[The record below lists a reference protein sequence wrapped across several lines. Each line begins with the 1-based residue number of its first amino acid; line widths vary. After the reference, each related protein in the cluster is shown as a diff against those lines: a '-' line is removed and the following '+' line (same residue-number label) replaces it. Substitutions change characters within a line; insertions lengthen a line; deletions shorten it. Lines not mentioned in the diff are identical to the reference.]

1 MRGLSGIFTATA
13 ALLFT
18 IVSAAPV
25 ITVHPGD
32 ANNGLVVTKEN
43 TVNATKPATW
53 SNSTGVRI
61 NAALTTGQLPLA
73 LVNNFPGGAI
83 NAYVTGLDS
92 SGRLVMLQADGT
104 FYYPTAPLSGPP
116 QQVLHNC
123 AIPLGAKGSTLQIT
137 VPGYISSARIWFAE
151 GTLKFYT
158 VMSANGP
165 SLVEPSAVNPNDP
178 SASVNWGFVE
188 LTYNSSG
195 GLYANISYVDFLG
208 LVLGMQ
214 LQCGDGSTQGA
225 KGLSQNSVQAVCSA
239 LATQG
244 QQDGAPWSDLCQAD
258 SSGNMLRVLAP
269 TDLIS
274 TINSAF
280 SNYWNSYIDQV
291 WSKYTLEPLYINTQ
305 SSPGQVACQVQG
317 GQLQCAGDNRGYSK
331 PTALDIYGCNSGPFG
346 IQGGDNL
353 VHVSVVPRLCAAFHR
368 TTLLLPGGNVQ
379 PSLDS
384 SHYYTSEPTNYFSKL
399 IHQYELDGKGY
410 AFAYDDVNP
419 DGDINQ
425 SGTVADANPKLLT
438 IYVGGN
444 IS

>member
-1 MRGLSGIFTATA
+1 MRGLSMIIA
-13 ALLFT
+13 AASLLLTFA
-18 IVSAAPV
+18 SAAPV
-25 ITVHPGD
+25 ITVHPGN
-32 ANNGLVVTKEN
+32 ANTGLVITKEN
-43 TVNATKPATW
+43 TVNATKVTTW
-53 SNSTGVRI
+53 SNSTGVKI
-61 NAALTTGQLPLA
+61 NAALTTGALPLA

-83 NAYVTGLDS
+83 NAYVTGLDAN
-92 SGRLVMLQADGT
+92 GQLVMLKADGT
-104 FYYPTAPLSGPP
+104 FYYPTATSGPP
-116 QQVLHNC
+116 QQVMQNC

-151 GTLKFYT
+151 GQLKFYT
-158 VMSANGP
+158 VQGANGP

-208 LVLGMQ
+208 LILGMQ

-225 KGLSQNSVQAVCSA
+225 RGLSQNSVQAVCSA
-239 LATQG
+239 LSAQAG
-244 QQDGAPWSDLCQAD
+244 QDGAPWGDLCQAD

-269 TDLIS
+269 TDFIS
-274 TINSAF
+274 SSSSAF
-280 SNYWNSYIDQV
+280 SSYWSSYIDQV
-291 WSKYTLEPLYINTQ
+291 WSKYTSEPLYIDTQ
-305 SSPGQVACQVQG
+305 SSPGKVACQVQG
-317 GQLQCAGDNRGYSK
+317 SQLQCAGDNRSYSK
-331 PTALDIYGCNSGPFG
+331 PTALDIFGCNSGPFG
-346 IQGGDNL
+346 IQAGDNL

-384 SHYYTSEPTNYFSKL
+384 SHYYTTTPTNYFSKL

-419 DGDINQ
+419 DGDVNQ
-425 SGTVADANPKLLT
+425 SGTVVDANPQLLT

-444 IS
+444 TS